1 MLEMLNLT
9 KVLDHDVKYAIALV
23 K

>member
-9 KVLDHDVKYAIALV
+9 KVLDHDVKYAIAFV